1 MQNSSNQTQLVET
14 LNDLVKINHDRIE
27 GYRKAEEQA
36 KENVDLKAIFVAKQK
51 QSEAFAQDLKKNIS
65 SLGGEYST
73 DTTKSGKIFRA
84 WMDVKNT
91 FKPSD
96 RSSILE
102 SCEFGEKAALDAYSA
117 SLESDAEIPSEVR
130 QLILAQKEDIVQSH
144 ETIKKYIKL
153 DDAL

>member
-1 MQNSSNQTQLVET
+1 MQNSSDTQQLVET

-27 GYRKAEEQA
+27 GYRKAQEQA
-36 KENVDLKAIFVAKQK
+36 ASNVDLKAIFATKQK
-51 QSEAFAQDLKKNIS
+51 QSESFAQELKQNIA
-65 SLGGEYST
+65 SLGGEFAE

-102 SCEFGEKAALDAYSA
+102 SCEFGEKAALDAYKS

-130 QLILAQKEDIVQSH
+130 QLIMAQKGDIEQSH

-153 DDAL
+153 DDSF